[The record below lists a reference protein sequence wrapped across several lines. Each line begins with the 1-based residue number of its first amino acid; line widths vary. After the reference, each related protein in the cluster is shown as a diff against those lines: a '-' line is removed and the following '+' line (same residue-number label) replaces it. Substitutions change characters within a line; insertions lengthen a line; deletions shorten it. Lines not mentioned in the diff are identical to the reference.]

1 VEPEEE
7 VILVCMLE
15 DRKHYP
21 GSRLKTCHKCGQNV
35 WVTPASLAA
44 AGSKAKL
51 TCTQCVG
58 SDVAESMIKDMT
70 EGQLAE
76 ISKTVGRKIT
86 REEAER
92 IMGKLAGRK
101 FSEL

>member
-1 VEPEEE
+1 MEPEEE
-7 VILVCMLE
+7 VILVCMPE
-15 DRKHYP
+15 GREHYP

-58 SDVAESMIKDMT
+58 NDVATSLIEDMT

-76 ISKTVGRKIT
+76 ISKTLGRKVT

-92 IMGKLAGRK
+92 AMGKMAGKR
-101 FSEL
+101 FSDL